1 VLRADESKS
10 YLSAYDFMIGQDV
23 NIYSKNIRVY
33 DCDQYTREFFENL
46 GVPQSP
52 AQACPVDNFN
62 HSLQNK
68 YVP

>member
-1 VLRADESKS
+1 
-10 YLSAYDFMIGQDV
+10 
-23 NIYSKNIRVY
+23 
-33 DCDQYTREFFENL
+33 
-46 GVPQSP
+46 VPQSP